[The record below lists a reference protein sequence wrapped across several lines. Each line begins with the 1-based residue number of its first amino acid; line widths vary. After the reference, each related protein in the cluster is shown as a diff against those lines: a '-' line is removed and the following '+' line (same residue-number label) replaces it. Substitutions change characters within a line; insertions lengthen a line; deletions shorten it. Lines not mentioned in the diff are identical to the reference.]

1 MKEWCIK
8 HPILTFLLADSAICG
23 VVNIIKAVTGVF
35 TLGTPEQEVQEVEG
49 TNEEDKA
56 E

>member
-23 VVNIIKAVTGVF
+23 IVNVIKAVTGIF
-35 TLGTPEQEVQEVEG
+35 SSGSQTEEVAIEEDY
-49 TNEEDKA
+49 EEDKA